1 MRFLLYFV
9 LMAFPYLIFSKVIF
23 VEDTTS
29 PTIVLRIQFFTGSQ
43 DDPVGKKGL
52 ANFLANLIIEGG
64 TKKLTYNEVQKALWP
79 IAANYYV
86 VVDKCSTTFVG
97 EVYKDS
103 FNEFYKIFKELIL
116 NPRFDKDDFLRIQ
129 KKIINYL
136 ENDLKSSN
144 DEELGKEVLQWL
156 IYKGTPLE
164 APVIGLKEDLEK
176 ISLLDLKAFYNEMYK
191 FSNLKIGVG
200 GELNKKELEKIENDF
215 AKLKVGILS
224 PLKNLEIKKIKGE
237 NFFLVKKNTMS
248 SAISI
253 GFPIDINRS
262 NPDFIPLMVA
272 ISYFGEHRTF
282 NGILMNKIREQR
294 GLNYGNYA
302 YPEHFQQDGYSTFAL
317 PNIPRRN
324 QYFSIWIRPVSN
336 ENAIFSIKV
345 ALYELKKLIEE
356 GIPKEKFKETV
367 NFLRGYSKLWVQ
379 SLTRRVGYLM
389 DSDTYGY
396 KDFIEEIDK
405 RLKEI
410 KVEEVNNVIKKHLNY
425 DNLYVV
431 IITSEPEKIKNV
443 IELAIPTPVV
453 YQTSKTQC
461 EILEEDKIYENFKLI
476 PSNIEIVK
484 AEDLF
489 LK

>member
-1 MRFLLYFV
+1 MRFFLFFV
-9 LMAFPYLIFSKVIF
+9 LITFSTMIFSKIIF
-23 VEDTTS
+23 VEDNTS
-29 PTIVLRIQFFTGSQ
+29 PTVVLRIQFFTGSK
-43 DDPVGKKGL
+43 DDPPEKKGL
-52 ANFLANLIIEGG
+52 ANFLANLIVEGG
-64 TKKLTYNEVQKALWP
+64 TKNLTYSEVQKALWP
-79 IAANYYV
+79 LAAKYYV
-86 VVDKCSTTFVG
+86 IVDKFSTTFVG
-97 EVYKDS
+97 EVYKDN
-103 FNEFYKIFKELIL
+103 FNKFYKIFKELIL
-116 NPRFDKDDFLRIQ
+116 NPRFDKDDFLRAQ
-129 KKIINYL
+129 KKLINYL
-136 ENDLKSSN
+136 ENDLKSAN

-156 IYKGTPLE
+156 VYKNTPLE
-164 APVIGLKEDLEK
+164 YPVIGLKENLEN
-176 ISLLDLKAFYNEMYK
+176 ISLLDLKAFYNKMYK

-200 GELNKKELEKIENDF
+200 GELNNKELEKIEKDF
-215 AKLKVGILS
+215 AKLKVEISSPAYNIETKKPNGINIL
-224 PLKNLEIKKIKGE
+224 
-237 NFFLVKKNTMS
+237 LVKKNTMS

-262 NPDFIPLMVA
+262 SPDFIPLMVA

-302 YPEHFQQDGYSTFAL
+302 YAEHFQQDGYSTFAL

-345 ALYELKKLIEE
+345 VLYELKKLIEE

-389 DSDTYGY
+389 DSYTYGY
-396 KDFIEEIDK
+396 KDFIQEIDK

-410 KVEEVNNVIKKHLNY
+410 KVEEVNSAVKKYLNY
-425 DNLYVV
+425 DNLYII
-431 IITSEPEKIKNV
+431 IITSEPEKIKNI
-443 IELAIPTPVV
+443 IELDIPTPVV

-461 EILEEDKIYENFKLI
+461 EILEEDKIYENFKLT
-476 PSNIEIVK
+476 PSKIEIVK
-484 AEDLF
+484 AENLF